1 MLPDH
6 DSIHRRRILKRE
18 EREAPRTTSSIAH
31 DRTRF
36 YLPELREVLAE
47 TLCHDALFSTTKQG
61 TMRAMNMYVPSVVS
75 QFRPP
80 MNIFLMIAGID
91 IAKLIERGRSDGDR
105 T

>member
-1 MLPDH
+1 MLPNH
-6 DSIHRRRILKRE
+6 DSVHRCRILKCE
-18 EREAPRTTSSIAH
+18 ECEAPRTAGSIAH

-47 TLCHDALFSTTKQG
+47 TLCHDTLFSTTEQG
-61 TMRAMNMYVPSVVS
+61 TMQAMNMYVPSVVS

-91 IAKLIERGRSDGDR
+91 VGKLIECGRSDGDR